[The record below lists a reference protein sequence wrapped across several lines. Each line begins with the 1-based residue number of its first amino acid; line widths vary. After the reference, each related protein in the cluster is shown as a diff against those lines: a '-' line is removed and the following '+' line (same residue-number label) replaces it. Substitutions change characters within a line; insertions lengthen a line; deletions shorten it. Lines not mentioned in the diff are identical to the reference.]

1 MNTVEAIKGKFPT
14 ISLDWLMYGSEPM
27 FKDETVELKNENPI
41 TTLPPNLN
49 LFDEVPSAAP
59 SFSINEPKNDR
70 NVPPQPKDIVKT
82 EVKYIDK
89 PQRNITEIRIFF
101 DDQTWETFV
110 PKK

>member
-1 MNTVEAIKGKFPT
+1 MQT
-14 ISLDWLMYGSEPM
+14 SLEFRLLRLVMYGSEPM
-27 FKDETVELKNENPI
+27 FKDETVEIKNENPI